1 MELQKSRRDG
11 RLRALLITGGLIIA
25 GGLSI
30 AYLPDLWHAS
40 AAGGSAE
47 ARAEH
52 AREKTVSEIRQRF
65 DEGVLMLN
73 DKKYEQALK
82 AFHRVLELSPDMPEA
97 HVNAGFA
104 LNGLG
109 QFAVARDFFEG
120 AIELRKT
127 QLNAYYGLAEALA
140 GLQDY
145 PGALGAMRTFLHLA
159 SLDDPYRHM
168 AESAARQ
175 WESKMAETNPTTGM
189 ARKSTAFKQ
198 AGSAH

>member
-1 MELQKSRRDG
+1 MESQKSRRDV
-11 RLRALLITGGLIIA
+11 RVRALLITAVLVIA

-30 AYLPDLWHAS
+30 AYLPNLWHAS
-40 AAGGSAE
+40 VADGSEE
-47 ARAEH
+47 ARADH
-52 AREKTVSEIRQRF
+52 AREKTASEIRQRF

-109 QFAVARDFFEG
+109 QYAVARDFFEG
-120 AIELRKT
+120 AIELRKN
-127 QLNAYYGLAEALA
+127 QLNAYYGLAEALV

-175 WESKMAETNPTTGM
+175 WESKMAETNPATGI
-189 ARKSTAFKQ
+189 ARKSAAPEQ
-198 AGSAH
+198 AGSTH